1 MLRGHRELPK
11 GAGSEGKRGQK
22 RLGRGDKGGK
32 RGRVPPCHP
41 GWRTGVCSRRN
52 LAAERH
58 GSLFHCSTSDHASPF
73 FFTQPGV
80 SCRSPRT
87 TASMP
92 VYGTNAHCGTAHS
105 SPEPPGPAVQPASA
119 SPTLGLQA
127 RATAPGCSGLCLR
140 ASSTAAPPSPA
151 SAAPQRC
158 SSTLAAAAGTVATF
172 NPSTEQPAQYFGL
185 DGPGYAVVS

>member
-1 MLRGHRELPK
+1 MAK
-11 GAGSEGKRGQK
+11 AAGARGQRWQK
-22 RLGRGDKGGK
+22 R
-32 RGRVPPCHP
+32 P
-41 GWRTGVCSRRN
+41 GPALSPG
-52 LAAERH
+52 LAHWGLLTAQPRCRAARESFPLLHVRPR
-58 GSLFHCSTSDHASPF
+58 LAL

-105 SPEPPGPAVQPASA
+105 GPEPPGPAVQPASA

-127 RATAPGCSGLCLR
+127 RATAPGCAGLCLR
-140 ASSTAAPPSPA
+140 APSTAAPPSPA

-158 SSTLAAAAGTVATF
+158 SSTLAAAAGTPATF

-185 DGPGYAVVS
+185 ERPGYAVVG